1 MSQSPQPR
9 PARHV
14 AACAA
19 LAIFAGACSSP
30 DPEPGPLVQ
39 WGELEDVLAGAGP
52 GAERVAPLPAEFLVG
67 EAAQAELLLQHRGRF
82 GADQSDPHLRTVL
95 DVSQLAAL
103 DRTALTDR
111 LLEAALDPGGP
122 ILLDRSGATA
132 RSLRAGLPGARR
144 VRVDAASR
152 IVANAPLSPSPN

>member
-9 PARHV
+9 PLRHA

-30 DPEPGPLVQ
+30 DPEPGQLVQ
-39 WGELEDVLAGAGP
+39 WGELEDVLAGDGP
-52 GAERVAPLPAEFLVG
+52 GVERAGPLPAEFLVG
-67 EAAQAELLLQHRGRF
+67 EAAQAELLLQHRERL
-82 GADQSDPHLRTVL
+82 GADQGELRLRTVL
-95 DVSQLAAL
+95 DVSQLAPL

-152 IVANAPLSPSPN
+152 IAANAPLTPAPN